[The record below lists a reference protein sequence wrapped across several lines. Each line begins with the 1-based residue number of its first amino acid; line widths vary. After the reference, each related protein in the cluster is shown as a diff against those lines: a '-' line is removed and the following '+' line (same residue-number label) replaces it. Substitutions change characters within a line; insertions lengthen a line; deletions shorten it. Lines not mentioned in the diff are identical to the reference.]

1 MGKFRSQLS
10 TLKSF
15 VSKESEAKFTFELSV
30 MNRTGY
36 RKGSVRLRCRIA
48 MDAVFGPEAESITV
62 SCRLAPHSLVTL
74 GGEWS
79 SLLISLA
86 LACQP
91 MLDVGLLLPS
101 APFRASKSIQ
111 PSS

>member
-1 MGKFRSQLS
+1 MGKCRSQLS
-10 TLKSF
+10 ALKSF
-15 VSKESEAKFTFELSV
+15 ISKESEAKFTFELSV

-36 RKGSVRLRCRIA
+36 RKGSVRLRSKIA
-48 MDAVFGPEAESITV
+48 MGTVLGPEAESITV

-74 GGEWS
+74 GGEWN

-86 LACQP
+86 LAFQP
-91 MLDVGLLLPS
+91 MLGVGLLLPS
-101 APFRASKSIQ
+101 SLFRASKSIQ